1 MSVALR
7 LPIPPELERA
17 ETDDRSIL
25 CFHHGFPCE
34 LVRWHCHDDYE
45 LHLIVATA
53 GKAFVGDHVGG
64 FSPGQLVLT
73 GPGLPHNWISEIG
86 ENESVEVR
94 DRVVQFRQDLV
105 PSMAA
110 VSSELKPLLPLL
122 HRSRHGI
129 LFDGTPQMLSEPWFC
144 RLEAADG
151 PSRIALLLQFL
162 EFLSHQPD
170 QVLLSTM
177 PMRARE
183 DDESL
188 DKVERAISYMSEH
201 YAQNVALLE
210 VAELVGMSESAFS
223 RLFAK
228 ATGNNFSRFL
238 NRVRVA
244 RACEL
249 LAGTDEPITSICFSV
264 GFNNVAN
271 FNRRFRELKQVTPRE
286 YRRVSELKESEPL
299 VDESH

>member
-1 MSVALR
+1 MK
-7 LPIPPELERA
+7 LPIPPELEHS
-17 ETDDRSIL
+17 ETDERSIL
-25 CFHHGFPCE
+25 CFHHGFPSE

-45 LHLIVATA
+45 LHLIVATV

-73 GPGLPHNWISEIG
+73 GPGLPHNWISEVEDG
-86 ENESVEVR
+86 ESVEIR

-110 VSSELKPLLPLL
+110 ASSELKPLLPLL
-122 HRSRHGI
+122 QKSCHGL
-129 LFDGTPQMLSEPWFC
+129 LFHGTPLSASEPWFQ

-162 EFLSHQPD
+162 EFLSHEPD
-170 QVLLSTM
+170 QRLLSTL

-183 DDESL
+183 DDETL
-188 DKVERAISYMSEH
+188 DKVERVISFMSEH
-201 YAQNVALLE
+201 YAQNILLTE
-210 VAELVGMSESAFS
+210 MADLIGMSESAFS
-223 RLFAK
+223 RLFSK

-249 LAGTDEPITSICFSV
+249 LTATDEPITSICFAV

-271 FNRRFRELKQVTPRE
+271 FNRRFRDLKQVTPRE
-286 YRRVSELKESEPL
+286 YRRVSELKEAEL
-299 VDESH
+299 LATENH